1 MVWILCSM
9 FAMQCPTPSLSDN
22 RQEKYFKNLLSVE
35 GSSTEIYMR
44 NTAVYQQIPLLIIKK
59 RENSN

>member
-1 MVWILCSM
+1 M

-35 GSSTEIYMR
+35 SPSTEIYMR